1 MRISIKS
8 KLLRLVIATGEDADE
23 VEAQPAVEWI
33 QMDDGSFE
41 VAPDADA
48 EDTGGDGEGSLGFGF
63 NPKMR

>member
-8 KLLRLVIATGEDADE
+8 KLLRLVIATGDDAEE

-48 EDTGGDGEGSLGFGF
+48 DDIEGGEERSHGFGF
-63 NPKMR
+63 NPKVL